1 MLNSIRSKV
10 FTYLGQ
16 RGERSKKVTGNILV
30 SFGVK
35 GLSILVGL
43 VLVPMTIN
51 YIDPVQYGI
60 WLTISS
66 IVGWMYFFDIG
77 MGNGLR
83 NKLTHAIA
91 VNEMEEA
98 KKYISTT
105 YAVLFLV
112 AAFIFLVFFFVNP
125 FINWKSILNI
135 PATLTLDIG
144 TIILIV
150 LGSFCLQFVAQ
161 IITTI
166 LAATQQTGNTA
177 IISFIGQLLVLL
189 SILLLKKLVPGN
201 LMNLVLI
208 LAGMPLLVM
217 ILASIYLY
225 RTSLRSFMPSV
236 RDIDFRYA
244 KPLLGLGGVFFII
257 QLGALVLFQTDN
269 IVITRILGPEYVTE
283 FNVVYKLFSVMLMG
297 FTIIITPYW
306 SAFTDAYSK
315 KDFGWIRSN
324 IITIRKIC
332 LCLSIA
338 SVTLC
343 AAAPYIFRFWLG
355 ETVVPHSSLTIAMLL
370 YTIVFIWQ
378 TAHVFLL
385 NGVGKLRLQLIL
397 VISSAILNIP
407 LAFLFGKYWGLAGI
421 VSVNTILFLVMG
433 ILFYIQ
439 SEKIINGNAKGI
451 WNK

>member
-1 MLNSIRSKV
+1 M
-10 FTYLGQ
+10 
-16 RGERSKKVTGNILV
+16 
-30 SFGVK
+30 
-35 GLSILVGL
+35 
-43 VLVPMTIN
+43 
-51 YIDPVQYGI
+51 
-60 WLTISS
+60 
-66 IVGWMYFFDIG
+66 
-77 MGNGLR
+77 
-83 NKLTHAIA
+83 
-91 VNEMEEA
+91 
-98 KKYISTT
+98 
-105 YAVLFLV
+105 
-112 AAFIFLVFFFVNP
+112 
-125 FINWKSILNI
+125 
-135 PATLTLDIG
+135 
-144 TIILIV
+144 
-150 LGSFCLQFVAQ
+150 AQ

-283 FNVVYKLFSVMLMG
+283 FNVVYKLFSVVLMG

-324 IITIRKIC
+324 IIAIRKIC

-433 ILFYIQ
+433 ILFYVQ